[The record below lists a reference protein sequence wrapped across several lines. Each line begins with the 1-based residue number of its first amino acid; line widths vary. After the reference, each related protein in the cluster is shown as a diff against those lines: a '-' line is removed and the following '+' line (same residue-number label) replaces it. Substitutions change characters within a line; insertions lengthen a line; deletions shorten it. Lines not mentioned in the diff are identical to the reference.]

1 MLAVTQNPK
10 LYLIRLWM
18 AIYSCV
24 DRAIINGMN
33 KAVWSA
39 KIEGKPVSTNTA
51 YPTSRQGRRYMSKS
65 GKEYKALVRDTAQ
78 YTYPH
83 REPIDGPV
91 QIHITYIF
99 GDKRIRDVNNY
110 DKIIVDALE
119 GIIYKNDTQ
128 VNTLLLHKEY
138 GDSFSTEITVYAEKI
153 TKQ

>member
-1 MLAVTQNPK
+1 MQT
-10 LYLIRLWM
+10 I
-18 AIYSCV
+18 
-24 DRAIINGMN
+24 
-33 KAVWSA
+33 VWTA

-51 YPTSRQGRRYMSKS
+51 YPTSRQGRRYMSKA

-83 REPIDGPV
+83 REPIGGPI
-91 QIHITYIF
+91 QIHITYTF

-128 VNTLLLHKEY
+128 VNTLLLHKRQGE
-138 GDSFSTEITVYAEKI
+138 SFSAEIIVYADSSD
-153 TKQ
+153 